1 MKHFKSIF
9 SNLLLILIFLGF
21 LSACNNQDSLTE
33 PDENQTDIEAMQ
45 KLTDEDE
52 DLQSFEPNYN
62 EEDVMDFIFPK
73 IAAEIYPVRV
83 GQKMRLVSRN
93 LNITFEGDTAYG
105 VLTKTFEG
113 KLFIAASFE
122 PFDTLGANLID
133 TLVEKE
139 FSTVVTRNI
148 IFEKVNNSLSDR
160 WNWRIIAI
168 SLPEGGTLTENIQIT
183 KLTAYLPNGDTLT
196 IDSPNDYYLHR
207 GPGKFGWFGR
217 RFWHQFP
224 DVGRFEEVTIV
235 VNVQSA
241 YEADDFVT
249 LTYGAR
255 RNGYNRAKKRF
266 ELVSSEFDGQYY
278 QKVYQATYTT
288 HQHIGPYHAII
299 NAMPKQV
306 IYDDAT
312 PVEINTWGFPYFVK

>member
-1 MKHFKSIF
+1 MKQLNSLF
-9 SNLLLILIFLGF
+9 SFSLIALLLFTF
-21 LSACNNQDSLTE
+21 LSACSNQD
-33 PDENQTDIEAMQ
+33 N
-45 KLTDEDE
+45 LTDPEETQSDIAALKELADADE

-62 EEDVMDFIFPK
+62 EEDAMDFIFPK
-73 IAAEIYPVRV
+73 TAADIYPVRV
-83 GQKMRLVSRN
+83 GQRMRLVSKT
-93 LNITFEGDTAYG
+93 LDITFEGDTAYG
-105 VLTKTFEG
+105 LLTKTFEG
-113 KLFIAASFE
+113 KLFIAASFD
-122 PFDTLGANLID
+122 PFDSLSTNLVD
-133 TLVEKE
+133 TLVVKE
-139 FSTVVTRNI
+139 FSTTVTRNI
-148 IFEKVNNSLSDR
+148 IFEKVNNSASEIF
-160 WNWRIIAI
+160 NWRIIAI
-168 SLPEGGTLTENIQIT
+168 SLPEGGTLTENIAIT

-196 IDSPNDYYLHR
+196 ITSPNDYYLQR
-207 GPGKFGWFGR
+207 ASGRFGWFGR
-217 RFWHQFP
+217 KFWHQFP
-224 DVGRFEEVTIV
+224 IIRRFDEVTMV

-306 IYDDAT
+306 IYDDAA
-312 PVEINTWGFPYFVK
+312 PVEVNTWGFPYFVR

>member
-1 MKHFKSIF
+1 MIQLKSKLSSLF
-9 SNLLLILIFLGF
+9 LILI
-21 LSACNNQDSLTE
+21 LSLFIAACSNQESVTE
-33 PDENQTDIEAMQ
+33 PDETEIDALQ

-73 IAAEIYPVRV
+73 TAAEIYPVRV
-83 GQKMRLVSRN
+83 GQRMRLVNKN
-93 LNITFEGDTAYG
+93 LNVTFEGDTAYG
-105 VLTKTFEG
+105 VITKTFEG
-113 KLFIAASFE
+113 KLIIAASFE
-122 PFDTLGANLID
+122 PFDTLSQNLID

-148 IFEKVNNSLSDR
+148 IFEKVNNALSDK

-168 SLPEGGTLTENIQIT
+168 SLPEGGTLTENIAIT

-196 IDSPNDYYLHR
+196 IDSPNDYYLQR
-207 GPGKFGWFGR
+207 GPSKSGWFGR

-224 DVGRFEEVTIV
+224 NIGRFEEVTIV
-235 VNVQSA
+235 VDVQSA

-255 RNGYNRAKKRF
+255 RNGFNRAKKRF
-266 ELVSSEFDGQYY
+266 ELVSSEFDGQFY
-278 QKVYQATYTT
+278 QKVYQAVYTT
-288 HQHIGPYHAII
+288 HQYIGPYHAVI
-299 NAMPKQV
+299 NAMPRQV
-306 IYDDAT
+306 IYDDST